1 MVFFLYCLK
10 GVGIEYIDIVQFE
23 GYLFSDNVDN
33 EHFFRL
39 FIRFHNSFYWDRQLP
54 ILNRSFSDGFEI
66 FLSFERNGIVEKNVY
81 LELPKMFLKLFPL
94 IKTW

>member
-39 FIRFHNSFYWDRQLP
+39 FIRFHNSFIEIGNYQ
-54 ILNRSFSDGFEI
+54 FSTGPLVTVLKF
-66 FLSFERNGIVEKNVY
+66 FCLSREMVLWK
-81 LELPKMFLKLFPL
+81 KMFIWSFQKCF
-94 IKTW
+94 